1 MIGYTNPKNHVIV
14 DNVVT
19 NPYTIQITNSSWQ
32 EGSHSHAE
40 AEGNVLT
47 VTNDFKPATQ
57 ETGFEVTKVL
67 NGLDLSAN
75 QFRFQLLDSSRNVL
89 QTVGDAADGRVVFG
103 KETFTLP
110 GTYNF
115 IIKEINDNK
124 GGITY
129 TDREVAVQVVVNE
142 SDSGLVIGSI
152 KYLNDTTF
160 TNSYSAAPTTAIIGG
175 SKKLD
180 GLALNANQFTFQLLN
195 SSGSVIQTAT
205 NNADG
210 SFSFAAINYDEVGEH
225 TYTVREKAGTQGGIT
240 YDETDYSVVVSVHDD
255 LDGILT
261 ATVEYLDGPVVF
273 NNTYEAK
280 PDGIVIEG
288 TKTLTGQDLR
298 NGQFKFELVDSE
310 DNVVETV
317 TNNALGQIIFSEITY
332 DEIGEHTYTVREV
345 EGVQGGVTY
354 DTSEF
359 EVKVTVTDNG
369 EGQLVAKMN
378 LVDGAIEFHNT
389 YVAKADSVVIE
400 GTKVLKGHDLAAGQF
415 EFELIDEKDEVIQ
428 TVTNNVDGQIIFDEI
443 TYDEVGIYT
452 YLVREVIG
460 SDEDIIYD
468 ESVYK
473 VVVTVI
479 DDGEGNLVADA
490 LIEEAIEFENIHAD
504 SLPGTGVENNYFG
517 ILGGSLMVFGLSAIF
532 VSKKKSRKEA

>member
-1 MIGYTNPKNHVIV
+1 M
-14 DNVVT
+14 
-19 NPYTIQITNSSWQ
+19 
-32 EGSHSHAE
+32 EE
-40 AEGNVLT
+40 L
-47 VTNDFKPATQ
+47 F
-57 ETGFEVTKVL
+57 
-67 NGLDLSAN
+67 
-75 QFRFQLLDSSRNVL
+75 
-89 QTVGDAADGRVVFG
+89 FG

-129 TDREVAVQVVVNE
+129 TDKEVAVQVVVNE

-210 SFSFAAINYDEVGEH
+210 SFSFAAINYDEVG
-225 TYTVREKAGTQGGIT
+225 
-240 YDETDYSVVVSVHDD
+240 
-255 LDGILT
+255 
-261 ATVEYLDGPVVF
+261 
-273 NNTYEAK
+273 
-280 PDGIVIEG
+280 
-288 TKTLTGQDLR
+288 
-298 NGQFKFELVDSE
+298 
-310 DNVVETV
+310 
-317 TNNALGQIIFSEITY
+317 
-332 DEIGEHTYTVREV
+332 
-345 EGVQGGVTY
+345 
-354 DTSEF
+354 
-359 EVKVTVTDNG
+359 
-369 EGQLVAKMN
+369 
-378 LVDGAIEFHNT
+378 
-389 YVAKADSVVIE
+389 
-400 GTKVLKGHDLAAGQF
+400 
-415 EFELIDEKDEVIQ
+415 
-428 TVTNNVDGQIIFDEI
+428 
-443 TYDEVGIYT
+443 IYT

-479 DDGEGNLVADA
+479 DDDEGNLVADA